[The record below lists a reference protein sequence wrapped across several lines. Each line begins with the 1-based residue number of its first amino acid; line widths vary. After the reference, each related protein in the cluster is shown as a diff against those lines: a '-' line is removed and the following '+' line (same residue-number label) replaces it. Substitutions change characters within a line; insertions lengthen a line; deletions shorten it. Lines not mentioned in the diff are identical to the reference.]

1 MPLRGRLE
9 LLERQVRQSGQP
21 VQGHLQRQRYG
32 GPGGPRDRGLR
43 GQHLVVLDR
52 QLQQRLVADR
62 SVHGGWGPLL
72 VHERLAVSER
82 HPVRDLVGMRVGR
95 LHGERWDE
103 QRIPLRPVM
112 ARCA

>member
-1 MPLRGRLE
+1 M
-9 LLERQVRQSGQP
+9 
-21 VQGHLQRQRYG
+21 
-32 GPGGPRDRGLR
+32 
-43 GQHLVVLDR
+43 
-52 QLQQRLVADR
+52 
-62 SVHGGWGPLL
+62 